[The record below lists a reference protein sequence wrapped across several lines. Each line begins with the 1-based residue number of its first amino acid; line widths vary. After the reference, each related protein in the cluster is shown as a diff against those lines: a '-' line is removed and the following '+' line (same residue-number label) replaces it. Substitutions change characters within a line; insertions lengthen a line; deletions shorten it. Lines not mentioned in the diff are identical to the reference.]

1 MLIDRCVSEI
11 FSSNMYAVKRKNVRK
26 GILIDP
32 GIANENRLLTYLKR
46 FDFEP
51 EYVILTHEHFD
62 HCAGINI
69 LERYYNFHLLATR
82 ECAEKVKNDKGN
94 LSRYTAEIIN
104 PFEIMHPVLVVED
117 LQQLSLNGIELRFIK
132 TPGHSSGSM
141 CIQVENNL
149 FSGDTLLETKVP
161 VKFPGSD
168 KMCLQNSLKKLQE
181 FCDSSWKV
189 YPGHGD
195 PFVFFNNI

>member
-69 LERYYNFHLLATR
+69 LERYYNSFISDEGMCR
-82 ECAEKVKNDKGN
+82 KG
-94 LSRYTAEIIN
+94 
-104 PFEIMHPVLVVED
+104 
-117 LQQLSLNGIELRFIK
+117 
-132 TPGHSSGSM
+132 
-141 CIQVENNL
+141 
-149 FSGDTLLETKVP
+149 
-161 VKFPGSD
+161 
-168 KMCLQNSLKKLQE
+168 
-181 FCDSSWKV
+181 
-189 YPGHGD
+189 
-195 PFVFFNNI
+195 